1 MWTVIYLELLI
12 FLDFVSPTVIPAYRK
27 LTDRQGLTSTDI
39 NDNPIRPRIRRD
51 PSYISELMNE
61 NEFLD
66 QTQRVFHR
74 KVCDSF
80 EATSPLISDEPNLVV
95 SGSYSSPTTDYRR
108 YVRTSR
114 CMHENQVVV
123 VGGVNVKCVQMYLT
137 EILAVYDATT
147 GQKIRDMEVFHPA
160 GCEARMESP

>member
-61 NEFLD
+61 NEYLD

-80 EATSPLISDEPNLVV
+80 DATSPLISDEPQL
-95 SGSYSSPTTDYRR
+95 
-108 YVRTSR
+108 
-114 CMHENQVVV
+114 VV

-147 GQKIRDMEVFHPA
+147 GQKLR
-160 GCEARMESP
+160 